1 MTERLFYIP
10 CGFGLMILGLCTW
23 HVYYTMPEVPTLCH
37 SLIDASASVLLIV
50 HVYCFVPEVPTL
62 CRSLIDAIAIVVI
75 VVAALFTV
83 LT

>member
-1 MTERLFYIP
+1 M
-10 CGFGLMILGLCTW
+10 
-23 HVYYTMPEVPTLCH
+23 LCH
-37 SLIDASASVLLIV
+37 SLIDAIASVMIVV
-50 HVYCFVPEVPTL
+50 HVYCIMPEVLTL